1 MANRYQ
7 SDDFNRRYG
16 RGYGRQ
22 EEQFESSYGPQD
34 ERPYGQLG
42 ERGGS
47 DHYREDETAWSTS
60 DRFAP
65 GRDRSNRSDDSYGYS
80 RFPGEP
86 RRNYDRYTGSEFQ
99 SRDRSRPSHAAETA
113 RDAFATG
120 AGSRLA
126 AAHGEWHDPND
137 YGTSSYGRDRGHG
150 SGHEGRGFFE
160 EAGDKIASWFE
171 GDNRSGEH
179 GRGFR
184 GHGPSNYTRSDER
197 IRDDVNDRLT
207 DDYRVDARNI
217 TATVDNG
224 EVTLNGTVTSRDQKR
239 RAEDCVE
246 DVSGVKHVQ
255 NNLRVQERTGAGG
268 TYDPATGSGGDTTL

>member
-7 SDDFNRRYG
+7 SDETTRRYG

-22 EEQFESSYGPQD
+22 EEQFESNYGQED
-34 ERPYGQLG
+34 RAYGQLG
-42 ERGGS
+42 ERSAS
-47 DHYREDETAWSTS
+47 DYYREDDTGWSTS
-60 DRFAP
+60 DRFGP
-65 GRDRSNRSDDSYGYS
+65 GRSARSDDSYGYS
-80 RFPGEP
+80 RFAGEP
-86 RRNYDRYTGSEFQ
+86 RRDYDRYTGSRFQ
-99 SRDRSRPSHAAETA
+99 SRERARVDDTAERA
-113 RDAFATG
+113 REAFATG

-137 YGTSSYGRDRGHG
+137 YGTRSYGRERIHDGRND
-150 SGHEGRGFFE
+150 GRGFFE
-160 EAGDKIASWFE
+160 KAGDEIAGWFGAE
-171 GDNRSGEH
+171 GPGHD
-179 GRGFR
+179 RGYR

-217 TATVDNG
+217 NVTVDNG

-239 RAEDCVE
+239 RAEDCIE

-255 NNLRVQERTGAGG
+255 NNLRVQDRSGAGG
-268 TYDPATGSGGDTTL
+268 TYDPATGSGGETTL